1 MSGILTHAH
10 GPSSIREKFI
20 LARMFSRR
28 WLLTTLLVMAAMAV
42 MARLG
47 IWQLD
52 RLAQRRA
59 FNARVLAQIN
69 QPPLKLAGSALN
81 ADLVNMEYR
90 HIIVVGQYDFSQ
102 EVALRNQAHDNQ
114 YGVTLLT
121 PLRIA
126 GSNQSILV
134 ERGWIPADDF
144 ASGNLAKYHEDGM
157 VEVHGLIRQS
167 QSKPDFGFRVDPTLA
182 PGQESLTTWNFVNV
196 DRISQ
201 QVPYSM
207 LPVYVQE
214 SPDPSWTGLPYRSEP
229 TLDLSEGPHMGYAIQ
244 WFGFAALLG
253 IGYPFYIRK
262 EEARKKRDSEE

>member
-1 MSGILTHAH
+1 MSGILSHNPGTA
-10 GPSSIREKFI
+10 SSRQTFI

-69 QPPLKLAGSALN
+69 QQPLKLAGDALN
-81 ADLVNMEYR
+81 ANLVNMEYR
-90 HIIVVGQYDFSQ
+90 HVIVLGQYDFSQ

-114 YGVTLLT
+114 YGVSLLT
-121 PLRIA
+121 PLKIE

-134 ERGWIPADDF
+134 ERGWIPASDF
-144 ASGNLAKYHEDGM
+144 ENGNLAKYHENGT

-167 QSKPDFGFRVDPTLA
+167 ESKADFGFRVDPTLA
-182 PGQESLTTWNFVNV
+182 PGQERLTTWNFANV
-196 DRISQ
+196 ARISQ

-207 LPVYVQE
+207 LPVYIQE

-229 TLDLSEGPHMGYAIQ
+229 GLDLSEGPHMGYAIQ

-262 EEARKKRDSEE
+262 EESRKKRDREE